1 MYGIVA
7 TNKKE
12 SDMGLSTT
20 EILVIVLLVLV
31 LFGTKKIPELARS
44 LGRASYEYKQ
54 ATEDLVHEAKEMT
67 EAGEKAAEKEAENE
81 ADKK

>member
-7 TNKKE
+7 TNNKE

-44 LGRASYEYKQ
+44 LGRASYEYKK
-54 ATEDLVHEAKEMT
+54 AKEDLFNEAKEMT
-67 EAGEKAAEKEAENE
+67 EAGEKAAEKEAEKE